1 MALLCHPGPR
11 RSGRAGKEMKVKILQ
26 TFKPGAI
33 WPVPAR
39 TAAATPPRPVRLFRP
54 THGAFSDRGLN
65 LILVDKL
72 VAGAVMRRPQ
82 IPT

>member
-1 MALLCHPGPR
+1 MALLRRPGPR
-11 RSGRAGKEMKVKILQ
+11 RSGRAGKEMRVKVLQ

-33 WPVPAR
+33 WPVPAQ
-39 TAAATPPRPVRLFRP
+39 TAAAPPRPVRLFRP
-54 THGAFSDRGLN
+54 TPEAFSDRGLN

-72 VAGAVMRRPQ
+72 VAGAVRRRPQ

>member
-1 MALLCHPGPR
+1 MALLRGPDPR
-11 RSGRAGKEMKVKILQ
+11 RSGCAGKEMRVKILQ

-33 WPVPAR
+33 WLVPAR
-39 TAAATPPRPVRLFRP
+39 TAAATPPRPERLFRP